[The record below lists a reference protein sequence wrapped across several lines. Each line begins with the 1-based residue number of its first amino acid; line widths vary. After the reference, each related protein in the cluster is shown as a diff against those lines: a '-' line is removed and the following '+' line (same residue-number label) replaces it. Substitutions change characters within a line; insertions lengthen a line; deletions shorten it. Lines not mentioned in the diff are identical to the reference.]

1 MGHVLENVIAFNS
14 NNLFAWEY
22 RSRARTMRKEVD
34 AEGMDG
40 RVIREG
46 THSSPTDRKGNY
58 CLLLSKQDEIG
69 EFKSFVVKLRF
80 HHRRVDLI

>member
-46 THSSPTDRKGNY
+46 TNANPIHRQQTGKGITVF
-58 CLLLSKQDEIG
+58 C
-69 EFKSFVVKLRF
+69 
-80 HHRRVDLI
+80 